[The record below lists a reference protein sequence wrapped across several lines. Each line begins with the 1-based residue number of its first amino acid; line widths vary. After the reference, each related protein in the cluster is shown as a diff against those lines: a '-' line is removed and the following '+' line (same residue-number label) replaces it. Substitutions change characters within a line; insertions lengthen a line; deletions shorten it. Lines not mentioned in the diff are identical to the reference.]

1 MNITNAETR
10 MILCLATPRASEN
23 TSHAMLDILRKWPHS
38 QYIEAPPNQLL
49 ICTPDGCVG
58 QAPTICIW
66 TGFDTQFQ
74 KCLRLLR
81 DSPPDISKQKIA
93 LAYPYGP
100 TKQEHDRWNQNML
113 PLLHEIKSQGLDIA
127 VCRTPVYL
135 LAGDWHASVL
145 TGIPAQ
151 SHIVYVQKPGR
162 DIAIPSHYVGWPVTL
177 DMDHLAES
185 YVSIFET
192 YTILS
197 VFLFPIPDRKDL
209 VSLIQ
214 RLATKHSAAVTLIGS
229 TPCTSDSLV
238 QAQRPYSGTSSAA
251 AVPPPQTEGVE
262 TLAEGA

>member
-1 MNITNAETR
+1 

-23 TSHAMLDILRKWPHS
+23 CSHAMLDILRKWPHS
-38 QYIEAPPNQLL
+38 QYVEAPPNQLL
-49 ICTPDGCVG
+49 ICRQD

-66 TGFDTQFQ
+66 TGFDSNFQ

-100 TKQEHDRWNQNML
+100 TRQEHDKWNKNML

-135 LAGDWHASVL
+135 LAGDWHSSVL

-162 DIAIPSHYVGWPVTL
+162 ALTMPSHYVGWPVTL

-192 YTILS
+192 FTILS
-197 VFLFPIPDRKDL
+197 VFLFPIPDRKDIM
-209 VSLIQ
+209 SLIQ
-214 RLATKHSAAVTLIGS
+214 RLATKHSAAVIGS
-229 TPCTSDSLV
+229 TPCTNDSLD
-238 QAQRPYSGTSSAA
+238 QEQRPYSDTSSAA
-251 AVPPPQTEGVE
+251 ASPHPQTEGDE
-262 TLAEGA
+262 TLAAAA